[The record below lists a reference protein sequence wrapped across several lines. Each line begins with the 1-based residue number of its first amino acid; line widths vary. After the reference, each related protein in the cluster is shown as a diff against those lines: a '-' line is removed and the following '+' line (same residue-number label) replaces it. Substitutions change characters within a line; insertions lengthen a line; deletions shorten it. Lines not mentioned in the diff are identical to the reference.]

1 MGENASTPGQP
12 QGGFAKAFLP
22 GLVLGLIIGAFAGAV
37 IPPMLSGPPAPA
49 LGPNGSTPT
58 PRDRVEQPAAPPT
71 DAPAVSPEKEAA
83 EQGDQPEDE
92 RPADDDGEG

>member
-1 MGENASTPGQP
+1 MGGNAGTTGQS

-49 LGPNGSTPT
+49 PGTTGPATT
-58 PRDRVEQPAAPPT
+58 PRDREEQPV
-71 DAPAVSPEKEAA
+71 APAVEEPEEEVV
-83 EQGDQPEDE
+83 EQGDQPSEE
-92 RPADDDGEG
+92 EPDGGG